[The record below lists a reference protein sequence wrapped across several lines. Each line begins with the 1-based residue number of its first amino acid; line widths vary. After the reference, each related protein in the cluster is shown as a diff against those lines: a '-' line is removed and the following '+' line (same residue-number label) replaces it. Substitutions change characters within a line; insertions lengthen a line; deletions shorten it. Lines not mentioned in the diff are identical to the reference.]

1 MDERPAAAHDDDRV
15 RDRDSS
21 HRHHTGGGRRG
32 VESSTVVASYGGI
45 GSYGGGGI
53 GSYGGDDTL
62 YRELYWTTEFLR
74 HM

>member
-1 MDERPAAAHDDDRV
+1 M
-15 RDRDSS
+15 
-21 HRHHTGGGRRG
+21 
-32 VESSTVVASYGGI
+32 ESSTVVASYGGI